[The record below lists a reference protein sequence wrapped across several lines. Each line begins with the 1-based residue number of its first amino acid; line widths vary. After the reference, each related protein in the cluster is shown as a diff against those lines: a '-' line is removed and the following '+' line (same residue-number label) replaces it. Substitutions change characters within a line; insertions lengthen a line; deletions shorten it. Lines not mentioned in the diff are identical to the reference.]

1 MPVFVVRFVRR
12 TNRLTV
18 GVLLA
23 AASGILLNSCGS
35 PLAGSTTA
43 PSNLIQPGLTPFSN
57 SRQATS
63 TACTANAHTAGRAR
77 WTVLMFIN
85 AASNLQDDSWFNV
98 AQMAAVGSDADLN
111 IVVQW
116 KQASSNPFF
125 SGIKPAASDTPS
137 FSGTRRY
144 LIHQHSGSELIQIA
158 GGDTSSPYPDRLAD
172 PSPTILSSNEP
183 PG

>member
-35 PLAGSTTA
+35 PLAASSTA
-43 PSNLIQPGLTPFSN
+43 PSNLIQPGLTPFTN
-57 SRQATS
+57 SRQATAS
-63 TACTANAHTAGRAR
+63 ACTANAHTTGRAR

-98 AQMAAVGSDADLN
+98 AQMASVGSGADVN

-116 KQASSNPFF
+116 KQAISNPFF
-125 SGIKPAASDTPS
+125 SGHKPAASDKPS
-137 FSGTRRY
+137 FSSNPLY
-144 LIHQHSGSELIQIA
+144 LIHL
-158 GGDTSSPYPDRLAD
+158 
-172 PSPTILSSNEP
+172 PSCSDLCQ
-183 PG
+183 